1 LAATWSWAL
10 GTIYTKQQAKEFN
23 PYFSLGLQMII
34 SGLVILVIC
43 EPTNMSIPLREI
55 PWQSWAS
62 IVYLVIF
69 SSVITFVAYLY
80 ALQHLSAEQT
90 SVYAYINP
98 IVAVTLGAI
107 LFNEKLTVFIAI
119 GGAITLLG
127 VYIINHSLRNIR
139 EKKSIVS
146 V

>member
-1 LAATWSWAL
+1 
-10 GTIYTKQQAKEFN
+10 
-23 PYFSLGLQMII
+23 M
-34 SGLVILVIC
+34 
-43 EPTNMSIPLREI
+43 
-55 PWQSWAS
+55 
-62 IVYLVIF
+62 IF

-107 LFNEKLTVFIAI
+107 LFNEKLTVFIAA

-127 VYIINHSLRNIR
+127 VYIINHALKNVR
-139 EKKSIVS
+139 EKAEIANA
-146 V
+146 